1 MVTLGKQKFRGALN
15 PPHHI
20 NPILTDRFNYNLI
33 LAIDEAM
40 LVRSII
46 NSREM
51 VKFLRQDNPFSDRI
65 IHQKRKIRK
74 FETMLAQIR
83 SISISK

>member
-1 MVTLGKQKFRGALN
+1 MVTLGKQNFRGALN
-15 PPHHI
+15 PFHHI
-20 NPILTDRFNYNLI
+20 EPILKDRFNNNLI

-51 VKFLRQDNPFSDRI
+51 VKFLRQDNPVSDRI
-65 IHQKRKIRK
+65 IHHKRKIRE
-74 FETMLAQIR
+74 FETKLAQIR
-83 SISISK
+83 SLSMSK

>member
-15 PPHHI
+15 PSHPI
-20 NPILTDRFNYNLI
+20 EPILTDRFNYNLI

-65 IHQKRKIRK
+65 IHHKRMIRK
-74 FETMLAQIR
+74 FETKLAQIC
-83 SISISK
+83 SLSISK

>member
-1 MVTLGKQKFRGALN
+1 MVTLGKQKCRGAMN
-15 PPHHI
+15 PSHPI
-20 NPILTDRFNYNLI
+20 EPILTDHFSNNLI
-33 LAIDEAM
+33 RAIDEAM

-65 IHQKRKIRK
+65 IHHKRKIRK
-74 FETMLAQIR
+74 FETKLAQIR
-83 SISISK
+83 SLSISK